1 MSLDTAKNVRYAIT
15 LVVIIAA
22 ATIGFSLGR
31 ASVSKSSTSCYSFT
45 RSYPQ
50 GLMDGFKGKVCT
62 TSPTVQRIASQYN
75 QCVKAQGVP
84 QCGYA
89 LLQYLAS
96 SGAYPDD
103 AAKVELLVL
112 GAASGG

>member
-1 MSLDTAKNVRYAIT
+1 MTPSKPLIAVVALVCAI
-15 LVVIIAA
+15 VVG
-22 ATIGFSLGR
+22 GFSYALFGG
-31 ASVSKSSTSCYSFT
+31 SSSSSTSCYTFS

-75 QCVKAQGVP
+75 QCVKTQGVP

>member
-31 ASVSKSSTSCYSFT
+31 ASVSKSSTSCYTFS

-50 GLMDGFKGKVCT
+50 GLMDGFKGKVCA
-62 TSPTVQRIASQYN
+62 TSAPVQAIAKNYN
-75 QCVKAQGVP
+75 QCVKAQGAP
-84 QCGYA
+84 MCGYA

-112 GAASGG
+112 QAAGGH

>member
-1 MSLDTAKNVRYAIT
+1 MNQARLAIT
-15 LVVIIAA
+15 AAVVVVAA
-22 ATIGFSLGR
+22 LIGAGVGY
-31 ASVSKSSTSCYSFT
+31 VSKGSSSSTSCYTFS

-50 GLMDGFKGKVCT
+50 GLMDGFKGKVCA
-62 TSPTVQRIASQYN
+62 TSAPVQAIAKNYN
-75 QCVKAQGVP
+75 QCVKAQGAP
-84 QCGYA
+84 MCGYA

-112 GAASGG
+112 QAAGGH